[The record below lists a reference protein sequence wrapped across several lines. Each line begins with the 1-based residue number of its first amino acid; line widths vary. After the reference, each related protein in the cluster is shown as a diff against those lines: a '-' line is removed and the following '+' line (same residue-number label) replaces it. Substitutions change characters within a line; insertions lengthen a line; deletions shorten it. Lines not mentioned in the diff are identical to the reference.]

1 MANRIRVS
9 TEVLNAGVAGV
20 EAQAVKVKSI
30 TGEMLNIVN
39 NMSDAYKTTQG
50 SVSFVNKFNELQ
62 TRINAMQKN
71 FEGYINILK
80 AIEKNYD
87 STDVEESGT
96 ASNIPV

>member
-9 TEVLNAGVAGV
+9 TDVLNAGVAGF
-20 EAQAVKVKSI
+20 EEQAGKVKAI
-30 TGEMLNIVN
+30 TDIVN

-71 FEGYINILK
+71 FEGYINAVK
-80 AIEKNYD
+80 AIEQNYD
-87 STDVEESGT
+87 RNDGEESGT
-96 ASNIPV
+96 VSNIPV

>member
-9 TEVLNAGVAGV
+9 TDVLNAGVAGV
-20 EAQAVKVKSI
+20 EAQAAKVKSI
-30 TGEMLNIVN
+30 TDEMLNIVN

-62 TRINAMQKN
+62 PRINNMEKN
-71 FEGYINILK
+71 FEGYINTLK

>member
-20 EAQAVKVKSI
+20 EAQAAKVKSI

-50 SVSFVNKFNELQ
+50 SVSFVNKFNELKP
-62 TRINAMQKN
+62 RIDAMEKN
-71 FEGYINILK
+71 FEGYINTLK

-87 STDVEESGT
+87 RNDGEESGT
-96 ASNIPV
+96 VSNIPV

>member
-9 TEVLNAGVAGV
+9 TEVLNAGIAGF
-20 EAQAVKVKSI
+20 EDQATKVKAI
-30 TGEMLNIVN
+30 TAEMMNIVN

-71 FEGYINILK
+71 FEGYINTLK

>member
-9 TEVLNAGVAGV
+9 TDVLNAGVAGF
-20 EAQAVKVKSI
+20 EEQAGKVKAI
-30 TGEMLNIVN
+30 TAEMLNIVD

-71 FEGYINILK
+71 FEGYINAVK
-80 AIEKNYD
+80 AIEQNYD
-87 STDVEESGT
+87 RNDGEESGT
-96 ASNIPV
+96 VSNIPV

>member
-20 EAQAVKVKSI
+20 EEQAAKVKSI

-50 SVSFVNKFNELQ
+50 SV
-62 TRINAMQKN
+62 INSMNCSQGLIIWKR
-71 FEGYINILK
+71 ILK
-80 AIEKNYD
+80 DI
-87 STDVEESGT
+87 
-96 ASNIPV
+96 

>member
-20 EAQAVKVKSI
+20 EAQAVKVNSI

-71 FEGYINILK
+71 FEGYINTLK

>member
-9 TEVLNAGVAGV
+9 TEVLNAGVAGF
-20 EAQAVKVKSI
+20 EAQAAKVKSI
-30 TGEMLNIVN
+30 TDEMLNIVN

-62 TRINAMQKN
+62 PRMDAMQKN
-71 FEGYINILK
+71 FEGYINALK
-80 AIEKNYD
+80 TIEKNYD

>member
-39 NMSDAYKTTQG
+39 NMSLVA
-50 SVSFVNKFNELQ
+50 VNLEDIGNQILQ
-62 TRINAMQKN
+62 RIC
-71 FEGYINILK
+71 L
-80 AIEKNYD
+80 
-87 STDVEESGT
+87 
-96 ASNIPV
+96 

>member
-9 TEVLNAGVAGV
+9 TDVLNAGVAGV
-20 EAQAVKVKSI
+20 EAQAAKVKAI
-30 TGEMLNIVN
+30 TDEMLNIVN

-62 TRINAMQKN
+62 PRINNMQKN
-71 FEGYINILK
+71 FEGYINTLK

>member
-9 TEVLNAGVAGV
+9 TDVLNAGVAGF
-20 EAQAVKVKSI
+20 EEQAGKVKAI
-30 TGEMLNIVN
+30 TAEMLNIVD

-50 SVSFVNKFNELQ
+50 SVSFVNKFHELQ

-71 FEGYINILK
+71 FEGYINTLK

>member
-9 TEVLNAGVAGV
+9 TEVLNAGVAGF
-20 EAQAVKVKSI
+20 EEQAAKVKAI
-30 TGEMLNIVN
+30 TDEMMNIVN

-62 TRINAMQKN
+62 TRISNMQKN
-71 FEGYINILK
+71 FEGYINTLK

>member
-71 FEGYINILK
+71 FEGYINTLK

>member
-1 MANRIRVS
+1 
-9 TEVLNAGVAGV
+9 
-20 EAQAVKVKSI
+20 
-30 TGEMLNIVN
+30 MLNIVN

-62 TRINAMQKN
+62 PRINNMEKN
-71 FEGYINILK
+71 FEGYINTLK

>member
-71 FEGYINILK
+71 FEGYINTLK

-87 STDVEESGT
+87 STDVEESGI

>member
-9 TEVLNAGVAGV
+9 TDVLNAGVAGV
-20 EAQAVKVKSI
+20 EAQAAKVKAI
-30 TGEMLNIVN
+30 TDEMLNIVN

-62 TRINAMQKN
+62 PRINNMEKN
-71 FEGYINILK
+71 FEGYINTLK

>member
-9 TEVLNAGVAGV
+9 TEVLNAGIAGV
-20 EAQAVKVKSI
+20 ETQAAKVKAI
-30 TGEMLNIVN
+30 TDEMMNIVN

-62 TRINAMQKN
+62 PRINNMQKN
-71 FEGYINILK
+71 FEGYINTLK

>member
-9 TEVLNAGVAGV
+9 TDVLNAGVAGV
-20 EAQAVKVKSI
+20 EAQAAKVKAI
-30 TGEMLNIVN
+30 TDEMLNIVN

-50 SVSFVNKFNELQ
+50 SVSCVNKFNELQ
-62 TRINAMQKN
+62 PRINAMQKN
-71 FEGYINILK
+71 FEGYINTLK

>member
-9 TEVLNAGVAGV
+9 TDVLNAGVAGF
-20 EAQAVKVKSI
+20 EEQAGKVSKI
-30 TGEMLNIVN
+30 TSEMLNLVN

-71 FEGYINILK
+71 FEGYVNTIK
-80 AIEKNYD
+80 AIHTNIEN
-87 STDVEESGT
+87 TDIDEASLS
-96 ASNIPV
+96 SNIPV

>member
-9 TEVLNAGVAGV
+9 TDVLNAGVAGV
-20 EAQAVKVKSI
+20 EAQAAKVKAI
-30 TGEMLNIVN
+30 TDEMLNIVN

-62 TRINAMQKN
+62 PRINNMEKN
-71 FEGYINILK
+71 FEGYINALK

>member
-9 TEVLNAGVAGV
+9 TEVLNAGIVGLNEQAG
-20 EAQAVKVKSI
+20 KVRAI
-30 TGEMLNIVN
+30 TAEMMNIVN

-62 TRINAMQKN
+62 PRINNMQKN
-71 FEGYINILK
+71 FEGYINTLK

>member
-71 FEGYINILK
+71 FEVYINTLK

>member
-20 EAQAVKVKSI
+20 EEQAAKVKSI

-62 TRINAMQKN
+62 PRINNMEKN
-71 FEGYINILK
+71 FEGYINALK